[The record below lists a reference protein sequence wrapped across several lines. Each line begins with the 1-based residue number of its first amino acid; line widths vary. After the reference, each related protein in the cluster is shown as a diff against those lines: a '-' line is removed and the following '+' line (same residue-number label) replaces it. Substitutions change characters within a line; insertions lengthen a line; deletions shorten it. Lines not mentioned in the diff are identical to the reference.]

1 MRTIALSAI
10 ALMGLAACQQ
20 PTGITT
26 ESFSTE
32 ASPMFSQSADACV
45 LSAEYTLY
53 AGQTTAMGTVDVSN
67 DADSLRITYTT
78 DAGWSLKETH
88 VQLSLNVPVERG
100 APGRYTN
107 GNTSHIAGTTTFTY
121 TYALADLGYSFGDV
135 VYIRA
140 HAATGNGETAYAGT
154 IVKPK
159 KGSWFGYATFEVRQ
173 PCPTGPVCM
182 LKDDYFGTLINNGG
196 NEAAI
201 SHVTL
206 VFEQSAGDT
215 DGDGYYVVKVD
226 NWPSVGADFDD
237 YVSAVLAYLV
247 ANDPNIT
254 DASLAKFVGSVV
266 KAGNNAAFFAFG
278 CYDEN
283 GIAADAFP
291 AGISLHII
299 NGNDRGGVIDETIE
313 YSDIFVNVT
322 Q

>member
-1 MRTIALSAI
+1 MRNLALSAI

-32 ASPMFSQSADACV
+32 ASPMFSQSADVCV

-53 AGQTTAMGTVDVSN
+53 AGQSTAMGTLDVSN
-67 DADSLRITYTT
+67 DADSLRITYTADT
-78 DAGWSLKETH
+78 GWSLKETH
-88 VQLSLNVPVERG
+88 VQLSLNVPLERG

-107 GNTSHIAGTTTFTY
+107 GNTSHIPGTTTFTY

-159 KGSWFGYATFEVRQ
+159 KGSWFGYAAFEVRK

-206 VFEQSAGDT
+206 VFEQTAGDT
-215 DGDGYYVVKVD
+215 DGDGYYVVKID
-226 NWPSVGADFDD
+226 GWNGTGPDFDE
-237 YVSAVLAYLV
+237 YVGDVLAWLV

-254 DASLAKFVGSVV
+254 EASLASFVGSVV
-266 KAGNNAAFFAFG
+266 KAGNNASFFAYG

-283 GIAADAFP
+283 GITADEFP
-291 AGISLHII
+291 AGLNLFII
-299 NGNDRGGVIDETIE
+299 NGNDRGGVIDRTHQYTTI
-313 YSDIFVNVT
+313 FAT
-322 Q
+322 PL